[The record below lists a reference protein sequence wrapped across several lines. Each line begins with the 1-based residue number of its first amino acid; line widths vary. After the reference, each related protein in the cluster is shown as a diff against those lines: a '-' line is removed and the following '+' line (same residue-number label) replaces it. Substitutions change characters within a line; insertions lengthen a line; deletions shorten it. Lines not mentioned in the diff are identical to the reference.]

1 MMITGP
7 PPKFNGTRDN
17 LGSQLMTSQRVSAIP
32 VVAKGGRVVGV
43 VSEADVLRKAERR
56 SWR

>member
-17 LGSQLMTSQRVSAIP
+17 LAASPLPQAAPGCPHPAIP
-32 VVAKGGRVVGV
+32 QVNYQAP
-43 VSEADVLRKAERR
+43 LI
-56 SWR
+56 

>member
-1 MMITGP
+1 
-7 PPKFNGTRDN
+7 
-17 LGSQLMTSQRVSAIP
+17 MTSQRVSAIP
-32 VVAKGGRVVGV
+32 VVAKGGRVIGV